1 MRKIVLLALAVVV
14 LGAVGGCA
22 PSTYLLNEPRVFK
35 ACLTDDPGG
44 RDLSFEI
51 LVEVLRRQSGWVL
64 ERISKEKYE
73 VDVKA
78 CRGATC
84 IPLLVSVEEDGR
96 VLWRRD
102 PAQAI
107 NKEWAEEL
115 KRWLN
120 NIEEGYAK
128 RRCAREMRR

>member
-1 MRKIVLLALAVVV
+1 MRKIILLALAVAV
-14 LGAVGGCA
+14 LCGTGGCA
-22 PSTYLLNEPRVFK
+22 SNYLLAEPRVFK

-44 RDLSFEI
+44 RDLSFDI
-51 LVEVLRRQSGWVL
+51 MVEVLRRQNGWIL

-73 VDVKA
+73 IDVRA
-78 CRGATC
+78 CRGSYC
-84 IPLLVSVEEDGR
+84 IPLLVSVEPDGR

-107 NKEWAEEL
+107 NNNWAEEL

-120 NIEEGYAK
+120 HIEEGFAK
-128 RRCAREMRR
+128 RRCARELRR